1 MLPLPAISYQP
12 DRCMSFDVKELPKGP
27 HLLPEFDPGR
37 GGVDFLGLRQV
48 NLDLMA
54 ECLPGINNVTY
65 YIRPYSVL
73 SWIYWKFYENMKAD
87 AEDKPTAKEVI
98 RFKEKVESL
107 FLWGHQLNSVTG
119 VPGLRSKP
127 KEFEKGKASLT
138 FKAWRRSADNTSL
151 QAAVQYGPSVKDRG
165 GLGFIHHV
173 EGPFFQVTKEGTG
186 LAQALDSS
194 LQKRRAYSMLSDHQE
209 LFASQAQASELFES
223 WRVDDQPSKRER
235 EIFAKCFYDEAKI
248 NDGDDVGRRS
258 ATLNLILTVL
268 GNSKQ
273 PLEEEELR
281 RSMAFQRLPNKKP
294 IKLERGPEQC
304 AKKWLLLQVRQ
315 AQRIAMES
323 LLAWVEHRIL
333 NCHERSAAKI
343 GQAMRDAL
351 AESASEV
358 FSRKTPASALATWL
372 GKVKTLD
379 EYVTLAMTDQQFSLF
394 WLSRELERVVR
405 EQPDSICAIA
415 MKVLLLMRRF
425 GEWLAED
432 VLLKQQIGRGGTPR
446 ISLAYWCKVF
456 DKNSDQPLEHLLS
469 VLIENLILSQHFAVA
484 TNRFDGGRQRLR
496 IILEENGLEALVERP
511 WQPRITA
518 DRLVSALSLLVD
530 CGLASYD
537 SDSERYS
544 C

>member
-1 MLPLPAISYQP
+1 
-12 DRCMSFDVKELPKGP
+12 MSFNAQEMPKGP

-73 SWIYWKFYENMKAD
+73 SWIYWKFYESMKAD
-87 AEDKPTAKEVI
+87 AEDKPTAKELT

-107 FLWGHQLNSVTG
+107 FLWGHQLNNVTG

-127 KEFEKGKASLT
+127 KVERGKADLT

-165 GLGFIHHV
+165 GLGFIHPV
-173 EGPFFQVTKEGTG
+173 EGPFFQVTKEGAG
-186 LAQALDSS
+186 LAEALDSS
-194 LQKRRAYSMLSDHQE
+194 LQKRRAYSMLSDREE
-209 LFASQAQASELFES
+209 LFASEAQASELFES
-223 WRVDDQPSKRER
+223 WRVDGQPSKRER
-235 EIFAKCFYDEAKI
+235 EIFAKCFYDETKI
-248 NDGDDVGRRS
+248 NDGDDIGRRS
-258 ATLNLILTVL
+258 ATLNLILSVL
-268 GNSKQ
+268 RQSKQ
-273 PLEEEELR
+273 PLKEEEIR

-294 IKLERGPEQC
+294 LKLEHGPQQC
-304 AKKWLLLQVRQ
+304 AKQWLLLQVRQ

-323 LLAWVEHRIL
+323 LLAWVEYRIL
-333 NCHERSAAKI
+333 NCHERNATNI
-343 GQAMRDAL
+343 VQAMKKAL
-351 AESASEV
+351 TDSDSEM
-358 FSRKTPASALATWL
+358 FSRKTPALALVAWL

-379 EYVTLAMTDQQFSLF
+379 DYVALAIADQPFSLF
-394 WLSRELERVVR
+394 WLSRELERLVW
-405 EQPDSICAIA
+405 EQPDSICGSA
-415 MKVLLLMRRF
+415 MKILLLMRRF
-425 GEWLAED
+425 GEWFAED
-432 VLLKQQIGRGGTPR
+432 ALLKQQIGRGGTPR
-446 ISLAYWCKVF
+446 ISLAYWCKVL
-456 DKNSDQPLEHLLS
+456 DKNSGQPLEHLLS

-518 DRLVSALSLLVD
+518 DRLASALSLLVD
-530 CGLASYD
+530 CGLLSYD
-537 SDSERYS
+537 SDSDKYFCS
-544 C
+544 

>member
-1 MLPLPAISYQP
+1 
-12 DRCMSFDVKELPKGP
+12 MSFNVQELPRGP

-65 YIRPYSVL
+65 YIRPYSVI
-73 SWIYWKFYENMKAD
+73 SWIYWKFYGNMKAD
-87 AEDKPTAKEVI
+87 AEDKPTSKELT

-127 KEFEKGKASLT
+127 KEFEKGKANLT

-173 EGPFFQVTKEGTG
+173 EGPFFQVTKEGAE
-186 LAQALDSS
+186 LSEALDAS
-194 LQKRRAYSMLSDHQE
+194 LRKRRAYSMLADQKE
-209 LFASQAQASELFES
+209 LFASEAQASELFES
-223 WRVDDQPSKRER
+223 WRVDEQPSKRER
-235 EIFAKCFYDEAKI
+235 ELFSKCFYNEAKI
-248 NDGDDVGRRS
+248 NDGDDIGRRS
-258 ATLNLILTVL
+258 ATLNLILSVL
-268 GNSKQ
+268 RTSRQ
-273 PLEEEELR
+273 PLEEEGIR
-281 RSMAFQRLPNKKP
+281 RSMAFQRLSNKKP
-294 IKLERGPEQC
+294 LKLERGPEQC

-343 GQAMRDAL
+343 GQALKDAL
-351 AESASEV
+351 TDSASEV
-358 FSRKTPASALATWL
+358 FSRKTPAAALATWL

-379 EYVTLAMTDQQFSLF
+379 DYVTLAMTDQQFSLF
-394 WLSRELERVVR
+394 WLSRELERVVS
-405 EQPDSICAIA
+405 EQPDSVCAPA

-425 GEWLAED
+425 GEWLTGDA
-432 VLLKQQIGRGGTPR
+432 LLKQLIGRGGTPR
-446 ISLAYWCKVF
+446 ISLTYWCKVF

-496 IILEENGLEALVERP
+496 IILEENGLEALIERP

-518 DRLVSALSLLVD
+518 DRLASALSLLVD
-530 CGLASYD
+530 CGLVSYD
-537 SDSERYS
+537 SDSGKYS
-544 C
+544 CG